1 MHLGFQLWR
10 TPDAAGTNLGG
21 TTNVLAAG
29 PKRVVLASSA
39 AVYGAWPDNP
49 LPLAETSTPRP
60 NDECA
65 YAGQKLEAERRCAEA
80 APTAAL
86 RICAVVG
93 PHADPLVR
101 RASAGLRRAVPAARG
116 RRQALQFLHEDDA
129 AAAALAAVKRN
140 AEGVYNV
147 APQGWL
153 DEHEVAG
160 VAGGRVVR
168 LPLRMLVRGSD
179 LAARLRLMDF
189 GADRAI
195 LLNGPLA
202 LDPSHAARA
211 LGWRAQRPSA
221 EVLRDFLTP

>member
-1 MHLGFQLWR
+1 PQERPPAHLGDGHPHRAPHRRRPARLRGGAIRIGLTGATGHLGSVVLPLLLADPGVASVHSVARRPLPDHPKLDHTEADIRDPVVRRALAGVDVLVHLGFQLWR

-86 RICAVVG
+86 RICA
-93 PHADPLVR
+93 
-101 RASAGLRRAVPAARG
+101 
-116 RRQALQFLHEDDA
+116 
-129 AAAALAAVKRN
+129 
-140 AEGVYNV
+140 
-147 APQGWL
+147 
-153 DEHEVAG
+153 
-160 VAGGRVVR
+160 
-168 LPLRMLVRGSD
+168 
-179 LAARLRLMDF
+179 
-189 GADRAI
+189 
-195 LLNGPLA
+195 
-202 LDPSHAARA
+202 
-211 LGWRAQRPSA
+211 
-221 EVLRDFLTP
+221 